1 MNIDKWDR
9 IMKKGGLKNLPALR
23 MCNFQKYNVK
33 NETIMLLSPAVC
45 SIATTFGK
53 HFFCGERGGQRERER
68 RRERW
73 RKRASSLLWAPGK
86 IRKNSRSST
95 GVWMVYLLYS
105 VQYAL
110 PLALGFLQLSAV
122 CAPCHAPS
130 A

>member
-1 MNIDKWDR
+1 
-9 IMKKGGLKNLPALR
+9 
-23 MCNFQKYNVK
+23 
-33 NETIMLLSPAVC
+33 MLLSPAVC

-53 HFFCGERGGQRERER
+53 HFFCGERGGERERER

-105 VQYAL
+105 ECT
-110 PLALGFLQLSAV
+110 P
-122 CAPCHAPS
+122 
-130 A
+130 